1 MSEPDPPALY
11 RLGQYLRAALRH
23 PDNRSAWIEWAADS
37 DIYALWQELNIDIG
51 THGQRDS

>member
-23 PDNRSAWIEWAADS
+23 PDDRAAWIEWAADS
-37 DIYALWQELNIDIG
+37 DIYAIWQELNIDLG
-51 THGQRDS
+51 TDGQRDS